1 MNEFIKIR
9 GARVHNLKNVSLD
22 IPKHKLVVFTGVSGS
37 GKSSLAFD
45 TLFSEGQRRYIESL
59 STYARQFLGQLDKP
73 DVDKIEGLSPAI
85 AIHQKSLSHNPRST
99 VGTVTEIY
107 DYLRLLF
114 AKAGV
119 MHCPSCGREVR
130 AQSQDEIVNR
140 IVTLSPLEG
149 ILILAPVIQGKKG
162 HHKEILE
169 RIKEQGFV
177 RVRLNREVLRIED
190 ALLRELPRYE
200 AHTIDVVVDRL
211 PGDLKGERGR
221 VDDSVETALKIGK
234 GQMLVHL
241 LGKETKEGEDM
252 LFSSANAC
260 PYCGIS
266 LPPLEARSFSFNSPF
281 GACQSCGGIGSVRS
295 DWHRDVEG
303 HWTAWELCGACQ
315 GRRLKPEFLAV
326 RFLGKTI
333 TDIVENSI
341 EDNIHFFEDVYKE
354 QKRYDLETKITSP
367 VLKEVVARLGFLME
381 VGLDYLTLA
390 RESKTLAGGE
400 AQRIQLATQLGSR
413 LSGVL
418 YILDEPSI
426 GLHMRDHVRLLTIL
440 KELRDLGNSVIVVE
454 HDRETIQA
462 ADWIIDLGP
471 GGGERGGKVVF
482 QGDVKKLK
490 QSDTLTGK
498 YISGALV
505 AYLARQSKKSLPKV
519 KGVRKE
525 SRGAAKD
532 GKVLVVRGA
541 REHNLKNIDV
551 SFPLGKL
558 ICITGVSGSG
568 KSSLVYDVV
577 ARALEK
583 EINKAH
589 VTPGQY
595 DALEGLEHIDRVASV
610 DQRPI
615 GRTPRSIVAT
625 YSKIF
630 DDIRL
635 IFSQTTEARAR
646 GWKAGRFSFN
656 APAGRCDRC
665 QGQGEILVQMQ
676 FLPDV
681 YVHCEVCKGRR
692 FKQEVLEVEYKGKDI
707 AHILDLTVHQAL
719 TFFGAISSIRKRLEV
734 LNEIGLDYIRIG
746 QIAPTLSGGEAQR
759 IKLAKELLSYQSRHT
774 FYILDEPTTGLHF
787 DDVRKL
793 LLILDKLVTQGNTVV
808 VIEHNLDVMKSADWI
823 IDLGPEGGD
832 AGGRIVA
839 QGTPQDIAKVKE
851 SWTGRYLKL
860 EV

>member
-1 MNEFIKIR
+1 
-9 GARVHNLKNVSLD
+9 V
-22 IPKHKLVVFTGVSGS
+22 
-37 GKSSLAFD
+37 
-45 TLFSEGQRRYIESL
+45 
-59 STYARQFLGQLDKP
+59 
-73 DVDKIEGLSPAI
+73 
-85 AIHQKSLSHNPRST
+85 
-99 VGTVTEIY
+99 
-107 DYLRLLF
+107 
-114 AKAGV
+114 
-119 MHCPSCGREVR
+119 
-130 AQSQDEIVNR
+130 
-140 IVTLSPLEG
+140 
-149 ILILAPVIQGKKG
+149 
-162 HHKEILE
+162 LE

-177 RVRLNREVLRIED
+177 RVRIDGEVTRLED
-190 ALLRELPRYE
+190 ALLAELPRYE
-200 AHTIDVVVDRL
+200 AHTIEVVVDRL
-211 PGDLKGERGR
+211 RDAKGERGR
-221 VDDSVETALKIGK
+221 VDDSVETALKIGR
-234 GQMLVHL
+234 GQMLAHV
-241 LGKETKEGEDM
+241 LGQEGKEGEDV

-266 LPPLEARSFSFNSPF
+266 LPPLEPRSFSFNSPF
-281 GACQSCGGIGSVRS
+281 GACQTCGGIGSIRS
-295 DWHRDVEG
+295 DWHRDEEG
-303 HWTAWELCGACQ
+303 HWNAWELCTDCN

-341 EDNIHFFEDVYKE
+341 EANIRFFEDVYAKQKE
-354 QKRYDLETKITSP
+354 HNLQTKITSP
-367 VLKEVVARLGFLME
+367 VLKEIVSRLGFLME
-381 VGLDYLTLA
+381 VGLDYLTLG

-426 GLHMRDHVRLLTIL
+426 GLHMRDHVRLIKIL
-440 KELRDLGNSVIVVE
+440 KELRDLGNTVIVVE
-454 HDRETIQA
+454 HDRESIKA

-471 GGGERGGKVVF
+471 GGGERGGKIIF
-482 QGDVKKLK
+482 QGDFKKLQK
-490 QSDTLTGK
+490 ADTLTGK
-498 YISGALV
+498 YISGQLV
-505 AYLARQSKKSLPKV
+505 SYLEKKPRISSSTTSRK
-519 KGVRKE
+519 KGEKIEQDNNRMLTI
-525 SRGAAKD
+525 RG
-532 GKVLVVRGA
+532 V
-541 REHNLKNIDV
+541 REHNLKNVDV

-558 ICITGVSGSG
+558 VCVTGVSGSG

-577 ARALEK
+577 ARVLEK
-583 EINKAH
+583 EINRAH
-589 VTPGQY
+589 VSPGAY
-595 DALEGLEHIDRVASV
+595 DRIEGLEYIDRVASV

-635 IFSQTTEARAR
+635 LFAQTTEARTR

-656 APAGRCDRC
+656 ARAGRCDRC

-681 YVHCEVCKGRR
+681 YVHCEVCKGKR
-692 FKQEVLEVEYKGKDI
+692 FKQEVLEVEFKGKDI
-707 AHILDLTVHQAL
+707 SQVLDLTVHQAL
-719 TFFGAISSIRKRLEV
+719 AFFSAIPAIRKRLEV
-734 LNEIGLDYIRIG
+734 LDEIGLDYIRIG

-793 LLILDKLVTQGNTVV
+793 LLILDKLVKQGNTVV

-832 AGGRIVA
+832 AGGRILA
-839 QGTPQDIAKVKE
+839 EGTPRDIAKVKE
-851 SWTGRYLKL
+851 SWTGQFLKH
-860 EV
+860 VT